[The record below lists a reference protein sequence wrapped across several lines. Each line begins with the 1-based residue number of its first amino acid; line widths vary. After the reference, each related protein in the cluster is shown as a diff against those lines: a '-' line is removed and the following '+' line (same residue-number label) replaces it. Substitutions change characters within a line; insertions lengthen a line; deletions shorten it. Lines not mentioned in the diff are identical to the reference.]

1 MPDKHLDEIETKKNK
16 RYCHLDEIGTKRSK
30 KISCHHMIKIKRR
43 YCHLMEL
50 FDECFILDR
59 AEVPGPLG

>member
-30 KISCHHMIKIKRR
+30 KRSCHHMIKIRGDIVTLWNSSMKVSSWT
-43 YCHLMEL
+43 EL
-50 FDECFILDR
+50 R
-59 AEVPGPLG
+59 